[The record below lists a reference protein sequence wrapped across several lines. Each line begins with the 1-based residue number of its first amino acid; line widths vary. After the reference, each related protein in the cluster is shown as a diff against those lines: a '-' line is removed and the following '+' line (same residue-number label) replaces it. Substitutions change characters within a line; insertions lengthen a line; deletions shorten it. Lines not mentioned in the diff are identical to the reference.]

1 MEKNATPLCISRKIQ
16 KNNMKSWVITI
27 LILLFTGFWSVGM
40 AGNDDCP
47 CRKKKPK
54 VKKYSVVKTKKTG
67 AVKSITSFDKKW
79 DRYLLYPY
87 GYYYLPQEVD
97 YSYGKMKEIENF
109 KVKIMPNPVSSIL
122 NVIYNMDYRETVTI
136 ELLTSDGKLVHTL
149 LQKVEPGGPT
159 VHSFDIAGKVRPG
172 IAYVRFKAGNIVK
185 VEQLFI
191 F

>member
-1 MEKNATPLCISRKIQ
+1 MEKNETPLSRSRKIQ
-16 KNNMKSWVITI
+16 KNNMKSRIITV
-27 LILLFTGFWSVGM
+27 LILLFTSFWFVGS

-47 CRKKKPK
+47 CRKKRPS
-54 VKKYSVVKTKKTG
+54 VKKYSVVKTKKT
-67 AVKSITSFDKKW
+67 VPLKSSDKKW

-87 GYYYLPQEVD
+87 GYYYLPPGVD

-109 KVKIMPNPVSSIL
+109 KVRIMPNPVTSIL
-122 NVIYNMDYRETVTI
+122 NVIYNTGFKGTVTI
-136 ELLTSDGKLVHTL
+136 ELLTSDGKLVQTL
-149 LQKVEPGGPT
+149 LQKVESGGQT
-159 VHSFDIAGKVRPG
+159 VHSFDIEGKVNPG